1 MEVWIT
7 RQEEKHRRYLP
18 GILLESVLIFL
29 VNGVGTFALFHTLI
43 PSVNGIPFL
52 MSVAVTALLC
62 GFLLGLREHLVAAV
76 FSLSAASGICLT
88 VFSGALLNG
97 FLSLW
102 NQLADVLGKK
112 AGIYLTIYQI
122 KESGNANGELA
133 VLIFLGI
140 VCGLLGFLILKLR
153 LYVLLLSF
161 CSSTS
166 GGSDKNRL
174 ASRYQALSWLL
185 RRNPV
190 RIKLYDQKQRG
201 KIRYRF

>member
-122 KESGNANGELA
+122 KESGMQMESWQFLFSLA
-133 VLIFLGI
+133 
-140 VCGLLGFLILKLR
+140 
-153 LYVLLLSF
+153 LYVG
-161 CSSTS
+161 C
-166 GGSDKNRL
+166 L
-174 ASRYQALSWLL
+174 AS
-185 RRNPV
+185 
-190 RIKLYDQKQRG
+190 
-201 KIRYRF
+201 

>member
-1 MEVWIT
+1 
-7 RQEEKHRRYLP
+7 
-18 GILLESVLIFL
+18 
-29 VNGVGTFALFHTLI
+29 
-43 PSVNGIPFL
+43 

-62 GFLLGLREHLVAAV
+62 GCSFG
-76 FSLSAASGICLT
+76 ASGTFGCCGLL
-88 VFSGALLNG
+88 VKRSFWDLPVRVLSGMLLNG

-140 VCGLLGFLILKLR
+140 ACGLLGFLILKLR
-153 LYVLLLSF
+153 LVCAAPSF

-166 GGSDKNRL
+166 GGSGKNRL

-201 KIRYRF
+201 KLRYRFRRVRFLCRGTWASSGFRCRRSDSFKIWCPRTITRILSLWQVPKKRH